1 MASGYFTCLKIPPQH
16 WRPRATLFVKATWR
30 TKFSY
35 KDIRYGGGVFVSIA
49 PFGAAWTTTG
59 GPECFGAV
67 ACVATDLESKR
78 ATLRGGG
85 GASTGASTSA
95 ENFVMGLPSVFP
107 PPNEYV
113 DAEPRLS
120 SEHITHTRSQLTGIY
135 LIGHSWSIFIDHSL
149 GAKFIDCP
157 FIGNYNCQCM
167 GNGLNCQFKGNINWP
182 HMGND
187 SFPIHGPFII
197 GQSLEMI
204 QLAIHGP
211 FSLPIDWGLY
221 SLPIYWEL

>member
-1 MASGYFTCLKIPPQH
+1 MSRSRPSAQPGQRRAAQSASELWH
-16 WRPRATLFVKATWR
+16 AWRPTSSRSVR
-30 TKFSY
+30 HS
-35 KDIRYGGGVFVSIA
+35 G
-49 PFGAAWTTTG
+49 
-59 GPECFGAV
+59 
-67 ACVATDLESKR
+67 
-78 ATLRGGG
+78 GGG

-157 FIGNYNCQCM
+157 FIGNYNCQYM

-211 FSLPIDWGLY
+211 FSLPIDWEVY
-221 SLPIYWEL
+221 